1 MSSYIYCFIRQD
13 ISPEQRIVQIGHACF
28 EAGKRFREPD
38 HVSSLVLLSARDEE
52 EIKQIASRL
61 GERDIDFYAFYE
73 PDNGMG
79 YSAICTRPI
88 TDNRERAVFKRWKLF
103 KHAS

>member
-28 EAGKRFREPD
+28 EAGKRFSDPY
-38 HVSSLVLLSARDEE
+38 HVSNLVLLSARDEADIK
-52 EIKQIASRL
+52 EIAGRL
-61 GERDIDFYAFYE
+61 GERDINFYVFYE

-79 YSAICTRPI
+79 HSAICTRPI
-88 TDNRERAVFKRWKLF
+88 TNNRERAVFKQWGLF